1 MLSITAE
8 EGDYVLV
15 GDSLIYVEFL
25 HNKTKKIRIAVDSP
39 SSNTIVRMGLLHKML
54 EVNGYIF
61 SGFRDNIRVYNKL
74 ECDPV
79 TSIVKSRLLT
89 FNQAIK
95 EIINL
100 PKDQN
105 KFKMSIRS

>member
-39 SSNTIVRMGLLHKML
+39 PSNTIVRMDLLHKML

-61 SGFRDNIRVYNKL
+61 SGFRDNIRVYNKNN
-74 ECDPV
+74 
-79 TSIVKSRLLT
+79 RLLT

-105 KFKMSIRS
+105 KFRMSIRG

>member
-15 GDSLIYVEFL
+15 GNSLIYVEFL
-25 HNKTKKIRIAVDSP
+25 HNKNKQIRIAIDAP
-39 SSNTIVRMGLLHKML
+39 PADTIIRMDLLHKML

-61 SGFRDNIRVYNKL
+61 SGFRDNIRVYNKN
-74 ECDPV
+74 
-79 TSIVKSRLLT
+79 SRLLT

-105 KFKMSIRS
+105 KFRMSIRN